1 VIGTARALRIKMNP
15 ARIPSALG
23 KSGLRL
29 AVVFAALLCALTTVF
44 AVTFPSLTG
53 RVVDQANIIQAATR
67 TSIEQKLA
75 DLEAKS
81 GVQLVVATVISLEGQ
96 DAEHY
101 GKELFRNWKLG
112 EKTKNKG
119 VLFLVAPN
127 EKQVRIDV
135 GYGLVGTL
143 SNVRVKEVINAIT
156 PYFRVGDF
164 SGGITRGVDDII
176 TVVNTIGPDTNQ
188 TFSLARWLTSGAAM
202 DAWLTLVILF
212 VLALPV
218 ISILALVMTLNVRNG
233 VRQLQMRVAV
243 LEAGRPLAPAVAQP
257 LPAPIA
263 EPATTAKEPGP
274 AMEERAAASASPAAP
289 PRPVPPPPAAAA
301 PPTTLEEKFGTQWV
315 VWIGGLAL
323 ALGGIFLVRYTV
335 EQGLL
340 GPGVRIFLA
349 AIFAGLLIA
358 AGEWARRNEI
368 ASGISAIPTQHIPS
382 ILTAAGTVAAYAT
395 VYAAFA
401 LYGFL
406 SPAAAFLLLGIVA
419 MATLAAALLHG
430 PALAGL
436 GLAGAFV
443 TPALVPSEVPN
454 YWALYIYLAIVTAA
468 AFALARMRLWRWL
481 AITAV
486 LLGVIWTFP
495 GVEYPHVDALA
506 AHLFYVVSCFGL
518 SAALIVSGLL
528 FGPSAQPGK
537 IDEVSSGAV
546 GAYLLAA
553 AILVI
558 ASVHDSAALAIFTIL
573 TAATVAIAWRA
584 DSALWALPAAGLMT
598 FLVMLHWA
606 VPTIFNQLVL
616 APGVTSG
623 AIPGPPTG
631 ASFNMTLGLAMA
643 ALFGVTGY
651 AAQGRSESP
660 LIALLWSLT
669 AVATPIAIL
678 IALYLRIAELDR
690 SIPFAGLAL
699 LLAAIYGYATE
710 LLSKRQSRPSLA
722 TAAAIFA
729 AGAVAA
735 LALALTF
742 ALEKGWLTVALA
754 LMVPGMAW
762 ISERRPLPALRY
774 LAAAMIVLVTLR
786 VGYEPGIV
794 GDDVGTIPI
803 FNWLLYGYGV
813 PAASFWCAG
822 YLLRRRVDDGP
833 ARMADAAAIL
843 FTVLLA
849 QLEIRH
855 YMNNGDIYSHLSSL
869 AEIAMQVSVG
879 LAMTIGLERLRLR
892 THSVVH
898 NIAAWIIAALTL
910 LAIVFGL
917 MLQFNPLLTG
927 RPVGGTFFNLIL
939 LGYGIPA
946 VLAAILAL
954 IVRDSR
960 SLGYRAIAAATAVG
974 LALTYFGLEVR
985 TLFHGAVLTRG
996 ATGDAEQYTYSA
1008 VWLIFGVLLLVAG
1021 FLLRSQPAR
1030 LASAAVVALT
1040 IAKVFLVDM
1049 AGLTGIFRALSF
1061 IGLGAVLVG
1070 IGWLYQRMLFPT
1082 RGTAALPASTG
1093 EG

>member
-1 VIGTARALRIKMNP
+1 MNP
-15 ARIPSALG
+15 GRIASALG
-23 KSGLRL
+23 KTGLRL
-29 AVVFAALLCALTTVF
+29 AVVFVALLCTLATVF
-44 AVTFPSLTG
+44 ALAFPSLTG
-53 RVVDQANIIQAATR
+53 RVVDQANIIQAATL
-67 TSIEQKLA
+67 TSIERKLA

-81 GVQLVVATVISLEGQ
+81 DIQLVVATVTSLEGQ
-96 DAEHY
+96 DSEHY
-101 GKELFRNWKLG
+101 GKELFRSWKLG

-119 VLFLVAPN
+119 VLLLVAPN

-143 SNVRVKEVINAIT
+143 TNARVKEVINAIT
-156 PYFRVGDF
+156 PHFRAGDF

-176 TVVNTIGPDTNQ
+176 TVVTTHNQ
-188 TFSLARWLTSGAAM
+188 TFDPVRWLVSGEAM
-202 DAWLTLVILF
+202 DTWFALVILF
-212 VLALPV
+212 VLALPI

-233 VRQLQMRVAV
+233 VRQLQMRVAA
-243 LEAGRPLAPAVAQP
+243 LEVRRPLTPAVAEP
-257 LPAPIA
+257 PRPSTAA
-263 EPATTAKEPGP
+263 EPTTTAKEPSP
-274 AMEERAAASASPAAP
+274 ATEILRPEPAVLTTPPAAP
-289 PRPVPPPPAAAA
+289 PDLVPPPPAVA
-301 PPTTLEEKFGTQWV
+301 PPPPTLEERFGTQWV

-358 AGEWARRNEI
+358 AGEWTRRNEI
-368 ASGISAIPTQHIPS
+368 ASGITAIPSRHIPS
-382 ILTAAGTVAAYAT
+382 ILTAAGTIAAYAT

-406 SPAAAFLLLGIVA
+406 SPPAAFVLLGIVA
-419 MATLAAALLHG
+419 LATLAAALLHG

-436 GLAGAFV
+436 GVAGAFI
-443 TPALVPSEVPN
+443 TPVLVPSEAPN

-486 LLGVIWTFP
+486 LLGAIWTSP
-495 GVEYPHVDALA
+495 GVAYPHVDALT
-506 AHLFYVVSCFGL
+506 AHLFHVVSGFVL

-528 FGPSAQPGK
+528 FGPTAEPEK
-537 IDEVSSGAV
+537 IDEVSSGAI

-553 AILVI
+553 AVLVI
-558 ASVHDSAALAIFTIL
+558 ASVHDPAALAIFTIL

-584 DSALWALPAAGLMT
+584 DPALWALPAAGLMT

-606 VPTIFNQLVL
+606 VPTIFDQLVL
-616 APGVTSG
+616 APGVTRG

-631 ASFNMTLGLAMA
+631 TGLHLTLGLAMA

-651 AAQGRSESP
+651 AAQGRSENP
-660 LIALLWSLT
+660 LIALLWSMT

-699 LLAAIYGYATE
+699 LLAALYGYATE
-710 LLSKRQSRPSLA
+710 PLGKRQPRPGLA

-742 ALEKGWLTVALA
+742 ALDKGWLTVALA
-754 LMVPGMAW
+754 LMVPGIAW
-762 ISERRPLPALRY
+762 ISEQRPLPALRY
-774 LAAAMIVLVTLR
+774 LAAAVIVLVLLR
-786 VGYEPGIV
+786 VGYEPRIV
-794 GDDVGTIPI
+794 GDDVGTTPI

-813 PAASFWCAG
+813 PAASFWYAG

-855 YMNNGDIYSHLSSL
+855 YMNNGDIYRSSSSL

-898 NIAAWIIAALTL
+898 DIGARIIGALAL
-910 LAIVFGL
+910 AAIVLGL
-917 MLQFNPLLTG
+917 MLRFNPMLTG
-927 RPVGGTFFNLIL
+927 RPVGGTVFNLIL

-954 IVRDSR
+954 ITRDSR
-960 SLGYRAIAAATAVG
+960 SLAYRAIASAAAVG
-974 LALTYFGLEVR
+974 LALIYLGLEVR

-996 ATGDAEQYTYSA
+996 VTSDAEQYTYSA

-1082 RGTAALPASTG
+1082 SGTAAVPDNSG
-1093 EG
+1093 KG

>member
-1 VIGTARALRIKMNP
+1 MKRRIS
-15 ARIPSALG
+15 SALG
-23 KSGLRL
+23 KRGLHL
-29 AVVFAALLCALTTVF
+29 AVVFAALLCTLATVF
-44 AVTFPSLTG
+44 ALTFPSLTG
-53 RVVDQANIIQAATR
+53 RVVDQANIIPAATR

-81 GVQLVVATVISLEGQ
+81 GVQLVVATVTSLEGL
-96 DAEHY
+96 DRETY
-101 GKELFRNWKLG
+101 GKELFRSWKLG

-119 VLFLVAPN
+119 VLLLVAPN

-135 GYGLVGTL
+135 GYGLVDTL
-143 SNVRVKEVINAIT
+143 TNARVKEVINAIT
-156 PYFRVGDF
+156 PYFRAGDF

-176 TVVNTIGPDTNQ
+176 TVLTTHHQ
-188 TFSLARWLTSGAAM
+188 TLNPVRWLVSGDAM
-202 DAWLTLVILF
+202 DTWFALVILF
-212 VLALPV
+212 VLALPI

-233 VRQLQMRVAV
+233 IRELQMRVAA
-243 LEAGRPLAPAVAQP
+243 LEIRRPLTPVVVEPTPSASAEPTVKEPSPATEMLRPEPA
-257 LPAPIA
+257 APIA
-263 EPATTAKEPGP
+263 P
-274 AMEERAAASASPAAP
+274 PAAP
-289 PRPVPPPPAAAA
+289 SRPSPAAAA
-301 PPTTLEEKFGTQWV
+301 PPPTLEERFGTQWV

-349 AIFAGLLIA
+349 AIFAGLLIT

-368 ASGISAIPTQHIPS
+368 ASGITAIPSQHIPS

-406 SPAAAFLLLGIVA
+406 SPAAAFILLGIVA
-419 MATLAAALLHG
+419 LATLAAALLHG

-436 GLAGAFV
+436 GVAGAFI
-443 TPALVPSEVPN
+443 TPVLVPSEAPN
-454 YWALYIYLAIVTAA
+454 YWALYIYLAIVTGA

-481 AITAV
+481 AVTAV
-486 LLGVIWTFP
+486 LLGVVWTSP
-495 GVEYPHVDALA
+495 GVAYPHVDALT
-506 AHLFYVVSCFGL
+506 AHLFHVVSGFAL

-528 FGPSAQPGK
+528 FGPTAEPGK
-537 IDEVSSGAV
+537 IDEVSSGAI

-553 AILVI
+553 AVLAI
-558 ASVHDSAALAIFTIL
+558 ASVHDPAALAIFTIL
-573 TAATVAIAWRA
+573 TAATVAIASRA
-584 DSALWALPAAGLMT
+584 DAALWALPAAGLMT

-606 VPTIFNQLVL
+606 VPAIFDQLVL
-616 APGVTSG
+616 APGVTRG
-623 AIPGPPTG
+623 AIPGPSTG
-631 ASFNMTLGLAMA
+631 TGLHLTLGLAMA

-651 AAQGRSESP
+651 AAQGRSENP

-699 LLAAIYGYATE
+699 LLAALYGYATE
-710 LLSKRQSRPSLA
+710 LLSKRQPRPGLA

-742 ALEKGWLTVALA
+742 ALDKGWLTVALA
-754 LMVPGMAW
+754 LMVPGIAW
-762 ISERRPLPALRY
+762 ISEQRPLPALRY
-774 LAAAMIVLVTLR
+774 LAAAMIVLVLLR
-786 VGYEPGIV
+786 VGYEPRIV
-794 GDDVGTIPI
+794 GDDVGTTPI

-813 PAASFWCAG
+813 PAVSFWYAG
-822 YLLRRRVDDGP
+822 YLLRRRMDDGP

-843 FTVLLA
+843 FTVLLV

-855 YMNNGDIYSHLSSL
+855 YMNNGDIYRSSSSL

-892 THSVVH
+892 TRSVVH
-898 NIAAWIIAALTL
+898 GIGARIIGALTL
-910 LAIVFGL
+910 AAIVLGL
-917 MLQFNPLLTG
+917 MLRFNPLLTG

-954 IVRDSR
+954 IARDTR
-960 SLGYRAIAAATAVG
+960 SLAYRAIAAAAAVG
-974 LALTYFGLEVR
+974 LALMYLGLEVR
-985 TLFHGAVLTRG
+985 TLFHGSILTG
-996 ATGDAEQYTYSA
+996 GVTSDAEQYTYSA
-1008 VWLIFGVLLLVAG
+1008 VWLIFGVLLLVTG

-1082 RGTAALPASTG
+1082 SGIAAVPANTG
-1093 EG
+1093 KG